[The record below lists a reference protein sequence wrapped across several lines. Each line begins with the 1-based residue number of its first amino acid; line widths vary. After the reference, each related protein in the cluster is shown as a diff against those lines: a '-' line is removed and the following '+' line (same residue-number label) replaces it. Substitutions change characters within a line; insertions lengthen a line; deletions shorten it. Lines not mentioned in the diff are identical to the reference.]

1 MEKIYGTKKRQ
12 DCLVRTGR
20 SKWILFYG
28 FGKDDEN
35 SENGWEYRHTFDHKP
50 TLSEVKELVVS
61 AINTAT
67 EEKII
72 NGFVWNGKAVYLSP
86 ENQLNFSAIERS
98 EKIPYPLI
106 LKINEQEDGTPIYHT
121 FENADDFIAFSQAAC
136 AYVIKTVQEG
146 GKEKD
151 EVDWTVFN
159 LKSNNDEKVD

>member
-1 MEKIYGTKKRQ
+1 MPNEVNIRNKRASFDYEFLEEYNAGIVLTGTEIKSIR
-12 DCLVRTGR
+12 
-20 SKWILFYG
+20 
-28 FGKDDEN
+28 
-35 SENGWEYRHTFDHKP
+35 
-50 TLSEVKELVVS
+50 
-61 AINTAT
+61 A
-67 EEKII
+67 
-72 NGFVWNGKAVYLSP
+72 GKASLEEAYFSP

-146 GKEKD
+146 WKEKD

>member
-1 MEKIYGTKKRQ
+1 M
-12 DCLVRTGR
+12 
-20 SKWILFYG
+20 
-28 FGKDDEN
+28 
-35 SENGWEYRHTFDHKP
+35 
-50 TLSEVKELVVS
+50 S

-146 GKEKD
+146 WKEKD